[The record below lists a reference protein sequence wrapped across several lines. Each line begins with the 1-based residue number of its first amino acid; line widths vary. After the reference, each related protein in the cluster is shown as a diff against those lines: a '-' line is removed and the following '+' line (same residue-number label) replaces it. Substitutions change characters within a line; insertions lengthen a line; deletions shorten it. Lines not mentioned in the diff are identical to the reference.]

1 MGDAEV
7 LEALERWFG
16 HRSFRP
22 GQQEAIR
29 DLLAGKPVVLVMPT
43 GSGKSLCFQLP
54 ALLLP
59 GVTIVISPLIALMND
74 QVEGLVRKGIAATY
88 LNSSL
93 SPGQM
98 QERLEQIAL
107 GKTKL
112 VYVAPERLRNPA
124 FIDALKRVETSLVTV
139 DEAHCISQWGHDFR
153 PDYLSIRHFL
163 SIVPNARTIAVTA
176 TATPGVRDD
185 IIVQLGLVRP
195 AVHVTGFE
203 RPNLYLQASKCPT
216 HQAKLLRVLELVR
229 AYGKGIVYC
238 STRKMTE
245 RVADL
250 LAGRRL
256 SPIIYHGAMGDQER
270 AREAD
275 RFLQEREPVVVAT
288 NAFGMGIDRADI
300 RFVAHWDIP
309 GSVEAYYQEIGRA
322 GRDGAQGW
330 CELLYNYA
338 DVRTQQFFVDAANP
352 TASDI
357 VNLWKAIRLD
367 CSSGP
372 VVDTHEGW
380 ATRAGIKNSMTAG
393 SALYTLVRAGLI
405 RRESVPG
412 SRSQSVQIDPD
423 GDERVL
429 PNLMKPLEAKRRA
442 AQDKLDTMVRYAGY
456 RRCRHQ
462 FILSYFGEATRSC
475 AGCDNCRRR
484 KAHPLAAVDSDRHT
498 LLAKILSCARRMNGM
513 GTVDNLIETLRGETS
528 NEAFRKLSTFAL
540 LKACEPSELDEQIA
554 VLRWNG
560 LLRVAPDGRIAL
572 TLAGYDFATSKS
584 DLPLPSGIS

>member
-16 HRSFRP
+16 HRSFRL

-29 DLLAGKPVVLVMPT
+29 DLLNGKPVVLVMPT

-59 GVTIVISPLIALMND
+59 GITIVISPLIALMND

-98 QERLEQIAL
+98 QARLEQIAL

-124 FIDALKRVETSLVTV
+124 FIDALSRVETSLVTV

-153 PDYLSIRHFL
+153 PDYLSIRRFL
-163 SIVPNARTIAVTA
+163 SLMPNARTIAVTA

-185 IIVQLGLVRP
+185 IIAQLGLVQP

-270 AREAD
+270 ARAAD
-275 RFLQEREPVVVAT
+275 RFLQERAPVVVAT

-352 TASDI
+352 KPSDI
-357 VNLWKAIRLD
+357 INLWQTIRQD

-412 SRSQSVQIDPD
+412 SRSQSVQLDPD
-423 GDERVL
+423 GDARVL
-429 PNLMKPLEAKRRA
+429 PDLMRPLEAKRRA
-442 AQDKLDTMVRYAGY
+442 DQDKLDTMVRYAGY

-462 FILSYFGEATRSC
+462 FILSYFGDATRTC

-484 KAHPLAAVDSDRHT
+484 KARPAAPVDSDRHT
-498 LLAKILSCARRMNGM
+498 LLAKILSCAGRMSGK
-513 GTVDNLIETLRGETS
+513 GTVDDLIETLRGETA
-528 NEAFRKLSTFAL
+528 NEDFRQLSTFAL
-540 LKACEPSELDEQIA
+540 LKACEPNELDEQIA

-560 LLRVAPDGRIAL
+560 LLRVAPDGRVAL
-572 TLAGYDFATSKS
+572 TFAGHDFAIRKL
-584 DLPLPSGIS
+584 DIPLPAGIS